1 VTALSWLLPPLIL
14 FAGWTLWTRFPSAER
29 EIGDPIHEAFAA
41 TLCGIFV
48 TGVLGLALA
57 ELGWFTPWTLGGALI
72 AISAASLRLPHR
84 APQWS
89 PVSRRTALGVL
100 VVGLLAV
107 ASGAPASEDLMG
119 GRDPGVYANTAS
131 WLAREGSLR
140 IHADVLETVP
150 ADTRP
155 LFYEAAPGKPFIIG
169 FYVASDGPNSEVIP
183 QFLHL
188 LPVFLAIGFWLGGPA
203 IALLVPPL
211 FGVLSA
217 LALFLFVRRMLGVGA
232 GLLAAALLVVNLA
245 QIWIV
250 RSPYS
255 EGPMQLAVFSM
266 LWCIVNAFESGGVR
280 WGMLGGLAIGTALLL
295 RLDALLLP
303 AVVVPAI
310 VLVDLSRP
318 RRGSATMAFLAIT
331 VPLAVWGTVH
341 CWLFSGPYL
350 RALGR
355 LVTALWIATAAGL
368 VIAGLALR
376 YRMRSARLVEWV
388 HRHASTSW
396 MVGAIAL
403 SATFAFG
410 LWVRPHLQPFEVL
423 GGTLGRSYNEET
435 LARVAWYV
443 SRPGIVA
450 ALVGVILLLRRW
462 LVRRQVEWAPFLVVF
477 LAFSLL
483 YFWKAQI
490 SPDHP
495 WAMRRYVPVVV
506 PGVFVAIAAVSS
518 WLWAVKEYWRL
529 LARVAAVAIVAVV
542 ATHEIVM
549 ARPYWN
555 HREKSGLLHTL
566 DRLDALLP
574 DDAVVLFSQPGL
586 DPFVGTPIAMHL
598 GIDALPVVPRPDIND
613 EERRHRFEAQLVRW
627 LDARRP
633 VFYVTTDDSDRTIP
647 TERIRWERVGIERL
661 EIRTSG
667 PSTTSPPRRPGT
679 LGINYHVL
687 RARPLTASLDACA
700 PAVLSASTVLFGRT
714 QGIYA
719 SEYKRGIR
727 FRWTRPAARLV
738 FPTCDRT
745 RGRPDVLRIR
755 ARCGDRVSDG
765 RCRINVDVN
774 HSPAGA
780 IEPGDEWRTFDLPM
794 PAAATAAPSGAIDIR
809 FTGPR
814 FVPAER
820 GTTDDAR
827 ELSFQFA
834 SAALLPAGST
844 VQPQNLNLIAA
855 DARDVWGIGQVGF
868 YREEYSDGRMFRW
881 TAPHAAVIAPL
892 GSREPRSLRVE
903 LWGASQPARRIT
915 LKANGCT
922 LFDGVVPHSEWS
934 TSFPLAG
941 CLAAGETLE
950 IAIESAAARVP
961 NDRRELGVAV
971 RSVRIE

>member
-1 VTALSWLLPPLIL
+1 
-14 FAGWTLWTRFPSAER
+14 
-29 EIGDPIHEAFAA
+29 
-41 TLCGIFV
+41 
-48 TGVLGLALA
+48 
-57 ELGWFTPWTLGGALI
+57 
-72 AISAASLRLPHR
+72 
-84 APQWS
+84 
-89 PVSRRTALGVL
+89 
-100 VVGLLAV
+100 
-107 ASGAPASEDLMG
+107 
-119 GRDPGVYANTAS
+119 
-131 WLAREGSLR
+131 
-140 IHADVLETVP
+140 
-150 ADTRP
+150 
-155 LFYEAAPGKPFIIG
+155 
-169 FYVASDGPNSEVIP
+169 
-183 QFLHL
+183 
-188 LPVFLAIGFWLGGPA
+188 
-203 IALLVPPL
+203 
-211 FGVLSA
+211 
-217 LALFLFVRRMLGVGA
+217 
-232 GLLAAALLVVNLA
+232 
-245 QIWIV
+245 
-250 RSPYS
+250 
-255 EGPMQLAVFSM
+255 MQLAVFSL
-266 LWCIVNAFESGGVR
+266 LWCGVKAFESGGLR
-280 WGMLGGLAIGTALLL
+280 WGILGGLALGTSLLL

-303 AVVVPAI
+303 AVVVAAI
-310 VLVDLSRP
+310 VLVDLYASR
-318 RRGSATMAFLAIT
+318 RVRSATVAFVAVT

-341 CWLFSGPYL
+341 CWVFSGPYL
-350 RALGR
+350 QVLGR
-355 LVTALWIATAAGL
+355 MVAALWTATAAGL
-368 VIAGLALR
+368 MVSGLAFR
-376 YRMRSARLVEWV
+376 YPKRAASLVEWV
-388 HRHASTSW
+388 HRHGPAVW
-396 MVGAIAL
+396 MVCAIAL
-403 SATFAFG
+403 SAAFVFG
-410 LWVRPHLQPFEVL
+410 LWVRPQLPPFEVL
-423 GGTLGRSYNEET
+423 GGTGGRSYNEET
-435 LARVAWYV
+435 LVRVAWYV
-443 SRPGIVA
+443 SKPGMVA
-450 ALVGVILLLRRW
+450 ALAGTILLLRRW
-462 LVRRQVEWAPFLVVF
+462 LVFRQVEWAPFLVVF

-483 YFWKAQI
+483 YFWKALI

-506 PGVFVAIAAVSS
+506 PGVFVAIAAVTS

-529 LARVAAVAIVAVV
+529 LGRVAAVAIVAIV

-574 DDAVVLFSQPGL
+574 DDAVVLFSQPGP

-598 GIDALPVVPRPDIND
+598 GIDALPVVPRPDISE

-633 VFYVTTDDSDRTIP
+633 VFYITTDDSDGTIP

-755 ARCGDRVSDG
+755 ARCGDRVSEG
-765 RCRINVDVN
+765 GCRINVDVN

-780 IEPGDEWRTFDLPM
+780 IEPGDEWHTFDVPI
-794 PAAATAAPSGAIDIR
+794 PAAATAAPSGAIEIR

-855 DARDVWGIGQVGF
+855 DARDVWGIEQVGF

-881 TAPHAAVIAPL
+881 TAPHAAVITPL
-892 GSREPRSLRVE
+892 GSREPRILRVE

-915 LKANGCT
+915 VKANGCT
-922 LFDGVVPHSEWS
+922 LFDGVAPRPEWS
-934 TSFPLAG
+934 VSLPLAR
-941 CLAAGETLE
+941 CATTLTRSDTLT
-950 IAIESAAARVP
+950 ITLDTPAARAP
-961 NDRRELGVAV
+961 NDGRELGVAV
-971 RSVRIE
+971 RLIRIE